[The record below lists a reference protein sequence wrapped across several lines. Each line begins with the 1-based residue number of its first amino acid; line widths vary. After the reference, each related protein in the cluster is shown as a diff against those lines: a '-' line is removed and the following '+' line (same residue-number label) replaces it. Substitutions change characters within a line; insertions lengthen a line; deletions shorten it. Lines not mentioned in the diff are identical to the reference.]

1 LYYASFGLSRP
12 PFKIT
17 PDTDFFFEGGSRG
30 EVLGALLYAISQ
42 GEGIV
47 KVTGEVGSGKTMLC
61 RVLQQRLGST
71 VDMIY
76 LANPNISPDEILRA
90 IAFELQ
96 IHQAREAPRV
106 ELIHL
111 LQNYLVA
118 RHAEGRRVVLF
129 IEESQ
134 GMPLESLEEIRL
146 LSNLETEQEKL
157 LQIILFGQPELNENL
172 QKAHIRQLRERIT
185 HSFHLAPLN
194 RNEIGAYIGFRLRT
208 AGYRGPVLFP
218 AKIVDQIA
226 RASEGLTR
234 RVNIVADKAL
244 LAAYAEN
251 THTITAAHVRKAI
264 ADSEFSRRPTK
275 KETADGTRRRALI
288 AFLMVGAI
296 AAGWLIYD
304 HFAARMTGG
313 ALPTQSVTR
322 PLTTAPAPPAPAPGG
337 ASSRPALRLD
347 SELPTAPATPAAAP
361 RPATAPPVANSSS
374 PAVAATTAPSLL
386 AAAPAVASPTR
397 EPLSADALDDTMSRR
412 MRAIGPWLLSHPE
425 AGYTLQLLGAADRRY
440 LRQYLKN
447 LPKSIDSESIFVYRK
462 SAEARPSLTVIRGS
476 YASPAE
482 ATEAIEALPPEL
494 RRFQPFLRSLRTVRA
509 EFESVARVDS
519 SNDVQPADV
528 QPADTVGNATE
539 R

>member
-1 LYYASFGLSRP
+1 MYYAAFGLSRP

-76 LANPNISPDEILRA
+76 LANPNVSPDEILRA

-96 IHQAREAPRV
+96 LRQARDTPRV
-106 ELIHL
+106 ELIHV

-134 GMPLESLEEIRL
+134 GMPLETLEEVRL

-194 RNEIGAYIGFRLRT
+194 RNEIAEYIGFRLRT
-208 AGYRGPVLFP
+208 AGYRGPALFAP
-218 AKIVDQIA
+218 RIIDQIA
-226 RASEGLTR
+226 QASEGLTR
-234 RVNIVADKAL
+234 RVNIIADKAL

-251 THTITAAHVRKAI
+251 THTVTAAHVRKAI
-264 ADSEFSRRPTK
+264 ADSEFSRQPSTR
-275 KETADGTRRRALI
+275 ASGDGTRRLAL
-288 AFLMVGAI
+288 VGLLVAG
-296 AAGWLIYD
+296 AAVAGWLIYD
-304 HFAARMTGG
+304 HFAGRTAVPSI
-313 ALPTQSVTR
+313 AVQPVTR
-322 PLTTAPAPPAPAPGG
+322 PIAAA
-337 ASSRPALRLD
+337 PALRLD
-347 SELPTAPATPAAAP
+347 TELPDAPTATQPAQPAAAP
-361 RPATAPPVANSSS
+361 PPPVQVEPTPATARAPVAK
-374 PAVAATTAPSLL
+374 TASGPI
-386 AAAPAVASPTR
+386 AASPT
-397 EPLSADALDDTMSRR
+397 PAIAKPAATATAPVAPPPTTDALDDTMRR
-412 MRAIGPWLLSHPE
+412 RTRATGPWLAAHPE
-425 AGYTLQLLGAADRRY
+425 AGYTIQLLGAADHAY

-462 SAEARPSLTVIRGS
+462 SAEARPSLTVIRGL

-482 ATEAIEALPPEL
+482 AADAIEALPQEL
-494 RRFQPFLRSLRTVRA
+494 RRFQPFLRNLRTVRA
-509 EFESVARVDS
+509 EFESVARIDS
-519 SNDVQPADV
+519 STDVR
-528 QPADTVGNATE
+528 PADTVGNATE